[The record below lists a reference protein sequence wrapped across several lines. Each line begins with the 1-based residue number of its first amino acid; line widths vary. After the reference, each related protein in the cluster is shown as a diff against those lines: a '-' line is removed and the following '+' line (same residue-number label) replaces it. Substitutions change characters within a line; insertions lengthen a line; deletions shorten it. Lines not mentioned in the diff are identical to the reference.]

1 MKYFRRAPPH
11 LQLNY
16 TNSNLTFTK
25 KLSLLWNIAFQ
36 FLETQNDLGFLS
48 PWVWTVD
55 SVYQVTSDGRSWDFV
70 SRSPRKKNRRCR
82 DIRML
87 AEKERSWR
95 EIQRR
100 GEIGAKCGHPT
111 PLYETHRLDFI
122 VIVGPFTSSSFSLLS
137 NSSPLF
143 LFGVDFHFVL
153 VNKWQRWEKEGQIGA
168 LKLLAVIILLIVGAL
183 VTTTLA
189 WRVTIANRGGGDC
202 QYSCKAI
209 ALAI

>member
-1 MKYFRRAPPH
+1 MKYCFPISG
-11 LQLNY
+11 N
-16 TNSNLTFTK
+16 TK
-25 KLSLLWNIAFQ
+25 WFGLSITLSLNSGQCTLGDKWREELRFCVAFAEKNI
-36 FLETQNDLGFLS
+36 
-48 PWVWTVD
+48 
-55 SVYQVTSDGRSWDFV
+55 
-70 SRSPRKKNRRCR
+70 RCR
-82 DIRML
+82 DIRTRL
-87 AEKERSWR
+87 AEKKRSWR

-143 LFGVDFHFVL
+143 LFGVDFHFGL

-168 LKLLAVIILLIVGAL
+168 LKWMAVIILLIVGAL

-189 WRVTIANRGGGDC
+189 ERVTIANQGGGDC

-209 ALAI
+209 AWPSSCWIRVLTDL